1 MNLHILECS
10 WRFMNLHPLQFVH
23 GLLLV
28 HEYSWILFHE
38 LNSWLHECPIISSW
52 VVHELF
58 MSWSQLVQEYN
69 SWIFLN
75 CSWSIPNHLAG
86 VFININDPSVD
97 TVKFPE
103 CDPTFWITTLWFSES
118 VSPLSETDDVTM
130 HQRNVFVESIYCVHQ
145 KWFHCMFVF
154 LIYLKHID
162 LIIFTF
168 PESFLSYFLWN
179 WHCI

>member
-1 MNLHILECS
+1 MWSAVIAERNSEYANAAIVIFLNVHEDS
-10 WRFMNLHPLQFVH
+10 WIYIFLNVHEDSWIYIFLNVHEDSWIYIPHNFVH

-86 VFININDPSVD
+86 ANPV
-97 TVKFPE
+97 TV
-103 CDPTFWITTLWFSES
+103 W
-118 VSPLSETDDVTM
+118 
-130 HQRNVFVESIYCVHQ
+130 SIE
-145 KWFHCMFVF
+145 FMF
-154 LIYLKHID
+154 LGL
-162 LIIFTF
+162 
-168 PESFLSYFLWN
+168 
-179 WHCI
+179 

>member
-1 MNLHILECS
+1 MLNAVIAERNSEYANAAIVIFLNVREVS
-10 WRFMNLHPLQFVH
+10 WIYIFLNVHEDSWIYIPHNFVH

-86 VFININDPSVD
+86 VVRYKWSIDHCTYTD
-97 TVKFPE
+97 TCTCSDQVYVHVAQNLFP
-103 CDPTFWITTLWFSES
+103 
-118 VSPLSETDDVTM
+118 
-130 HQRNVFVESIYCVHQ
+130 
-145 KWFHCMFVF
+145 
-154 LIYLKHID
+154 
-162 LIIFTF
+162 
-168 PESFLSYFLWN
+168 FLS
-179 WHCI
+179 IIRIDRRI